1 MNNLFSKYI
10 FNKIN
15 ELNKSSPK
23 RMLLSFFLLEFFV
36 FTILYFYSLVAID
49 KYFSPS
55 TNEMLEMVKKFD
67 AADYVVISLGMIAY
81 LLFKKERSFLVA
93 LTALFCIA
101 MATSSQLFTLIPE
114 NIEIGEVFGRQ
125 SFVYSPMSLMFISFF
140 GIAFNIVVLI
150 FWSVGNRSVE
160 H

>member
-1 MNNLFSKYI
+1 MDNLFRKYI
-10 FNKIN
+10 IKKIKN
-15 ELNKSSPK
+15 LNQSSPK
-23 RMLLSFFLLEFFV
+23 RMLLSFFLLEFLA
-36 FTILYFYSLVAID
+36 FTTLYYYSLVVID
-49 KYFSPS
+49 MYFSPS

-67 AADYVVISLGMIAY
+67 AADYVAISLGMIAY
-81 LLFKKERSFLVA
+81 LLFKKEKSFLVA

-114 NIEIGEVFGRQ
+114 NVEIGEVFGRRT
-125 SFVYSPMSLMFISFF
+125 FVYSPMSLMFISFF

-150 FWSVGNRSVE
+150 FLSVGNRSAE